1 MTELTL
7 PKPLQTLLELSKRQ
21 VAKVNLTPSEN
32 TWQADK
38 ISKIGGIGYFPMG
51 ETYPTNEQGEPLAL
65 LFQLNFA
72 QLADEVDISQLAYEL
87 PNQGIL
93 QIYVIDKSEGDYGR
107 SNHQIR
113 FWKDDTL
120 PMNDDELNKAIN
132 SIKDKMGMYLLP
144 FSLKEQF
151 LMTFEQMPQSCS
163 TYCRE
168 FYPLYNQIDE
178 LKGKGVSGY
187 LEEYTGRSWGGE
199 YDEYYELYRTLSYNG
214 DGGYRNQN
222 YILGYPKF
230 AQGDLRDWYPED
242 WGDYI
247 SFLQIDTNYFD
258 DTEIMWGDCGIATFY
273 IHPDDLKNQEFAN
286 IFYYWDGH

>member
-1 MTELTL
+1 MTTITL
-7 PKPLQTLLELSKRQ
+7 PKPLQDLLELSKRQ
-21 VAKVNLTPSEN
+21 VVKINLTANEN

-38 ISKIGGIGYFPMG
+38 LSKIGGMGYLPIGTNYPMD
-51 ETYPTNEQGEPLAL
+51 NQGKPMIL
-65 LFQLNFA
+65 LWQLNFA
-72 QLADEVDISQLAYEL
+72 QLANDIDVSQLSYPL

-93 QIYVIDKSEGDYGR
+93 QIYVANDEDYGKE
-107 SNHQIR
+107 NHHIL
-113 FWKDDTL
+113 FWQNEDL
-120 PMNDDELNKAIN
+120 PNDDEQLAHIAKLIEQNFQ
-132 SIKDKMGMYLLP
+132 KDFLP
-144 FSLKEQF
+144 FDVKKQF
-151 LMTFEQMPQSCS
+151 FMQFTLVPQSCS